1 MLQTLQHSIFVEMP
15 DESWGSFK
23 SHILHRLLRLSSF
36 SPSQDPMG
44 SCLPQFPDSSLFCKW
59 PGNKRI
65 NFGWGIVWQ
74 VFQQMWRLLKQ
85 IQPFLGTVQFVC
97 TSRVR
102 LNAKLAFVH
111 FFCEKYVFFSN
122 GVHKT
127 DEIVFLNSLLFSR
140 LKSQMKAFLRRCT
153 RKTIFTPSLLIN
165 ILNIDGMISSW
176 ESSRMDA
183 ANLQS

>member
-1 MLQTLQHSIFVEMP
+1 VFRNCPETKDKEMTKDILGLRGSTEKIGVKVFHAEMP
-15 DESWGSFK
+15 DESWGFFK
-23 SHILHRLLRLSSF
+23 SHILHRLLWLSSF

-44 SCLPQFPDSSLFCKW
+44 SCLPQCPDSSLFCKW

-74 VFQQMWRLLKQ
+74 LFQQMWRLLKQ

-111 FFCEKYVFFSN
+111 FYCGKYVFFIKR
-122 GVHKT
+122 GT
-127 DEIVFLNSLLFSR
+127 QDRWDCFLKLLF
-140 LKSQMKAFLRRCT
+140 F
-153 RKTIFTPSLLIN
+153 SL
-165 ILNIDGMISSW
+165 G
-176 ESSRMDA
+176 
-183 ANLQS
+183 